1 MSTALKGQKFGPQRI
16 RKRQKLTVEDMR
28 EIANF
33 HRMCLNYIKMQR
45 ILDRNKND

>member
-1 MSTALKGQKFGPQRI
+1 MSAVIRGQKFGPQRV

-33 HRMCLNYIKMQR
+33 HRMCLAYMKMKR
-45 ILDRNKND
+45 ISDRNKND